1 VEGPDD
7 GFQKGQ
13 RLNQSKEESMNVH
26 KFSTLLTTAAVIVLW
41 SALLAA
47 QQPQKGE
54 MKSMGNMSM
63 EGMMKECNEHHQA
76 MTKSVDQMSKTLEG
90 AKQSNDPAK
99 MRAAIDQAQKQ
110 LGEMKE
116 HMAMCGN
123 MMNMMQKMQGGMMKG
138 SPQ

>member
-1 VEGPDD
+1 MKPSQILNTTLASAVVIFLAS
-7 GFQKGQ
+7 GF
-13 RLNQSKEESMNVH
+13 V
-26 KFSTLLTTAAVIVLW
+26 
-41 SALLAA
+41 AA
-47 QQPQKGE
+47 QQPSGQQEKQPSQKGE

-63 EGMMKECNEHHQA
+63 DGMMKECNEHHQT
-76 MTKSVDQMSKTLEG
+76 MTKSVDGMSKALEE

>member
-1 VEGPDD
+1 MK
-7 GFQKGQ
+7 QTK
-13 RLNQSKEESMNVH
+13 
-26 KFSTLLTTAAVIVLW
+26 LLSL
-41 SALLAA
+41 ALAGSVAIMRAGGVVAA
-47 QQPQKGE
+47 QQPSGQEKQPSQKGE

-63 EGMMKECNEHHQA
+63 DGMMKECNEHHQA
-76 MTKSVDQMSKTLEG
+76 MTKSIDQMSKTLEG
-90 AKQSNDPAK
+90 AKQLNDPAK

-138 SPQ
+138 SSK